1 MIFTKEQIDEIR
13 ERLSISG
20 RKDTQFPP
28 VSLPMSGEEF
38 IALVQQGENKRVP
51 IGTFYEEFARYIDG
65 SERVDLLNVS
75 RYAQQ
80 QSQSET
86 IVPLTLEQAIE
97 ICPNDVKRPGQILTF
112 LDSQSNEW
120 VEWQYKG
127 TNKEGWSTLTNW
139 SEKTA
144 GIVLVTNT
152 GVATD
157 NAGRKWQLTRYIE
170 TYVTPT
176 SNWTYDGNSHPLATT
191 NHEYVIYW
199 ADSPSA
205 LDSSTDTTIPTAK
218 NAGTYTKYWK
228 VKDMGGY
235 PGTTGSIQVTV
246 GKKAVT
252 FASASASKTYDGNN
266 VTASTEVTITGTISG
281 ETFEATAAGSAGP
294 NAGNYKNTI
303 TITSSPIDVNTNYNI
318 VKNEGDL
325 VIAKANRTISWST
338 RPPSPI
344 DAGTAITSNQ
354 CVATCSPSGTIGYYV
369 GNTQISF
376 PYTPSSTVTIV
387 AKVVSDTNYNEAS
400 VSAQVVVNALPNVYA
415 VSKLGNAPVPATL
428 SDITNPNVAYT
439 GRDIDIENGNGAN
452 GNFTNN
458 AVLNC
463 IYGEYPGRFKMSW
476 FAVPSNKSLHIET
489 LDGEPLDS
497 MYTPTTI
504 DSYRVYAQTSG
515 VGNFFANNIKLVIS

>member
-20 RKDTQFPP
+20 RKDTQFPS
-28 VSLPMSGEEF
+28 VLLPMLGEES
-38 IALVQQGENKRVP
+38 IALIQQGENRVIP
-51 IGTFYEEFARYIDG
+51 IWTFYEEFARYIDG

-112 LDSQSNEW
+112 LDSQSYTW
-120 VEWQYKG
+120 AEWQYKG
-127 TNKEGWSTLTNW
+127 TDKEGWNDITNW
-139 SEKTA
+139 EVDTA
-144 GIVLVTNT
+144 GIVAVNSE
-152 GVATD
+152 GVAVD

-170 TYVTPT
+170 TYVTPR
-176 SNWTYDGNSHPLATT
+176 SNWTYDGTTKPLATT
-191 NHEYVIYW
+191 NPEYVIYW
-199 ADSPSA
+199 ANTPEE
-205 LDSSTDTTIPTAK
+205 LVSSTDTTIPTAK

-281 ETFEATAAGSAGP
+281 ETFEASAVGSAGP

-344 DAGTAITSNQ
+344 DAGTAIASNQ

-369 GNTQISF
+369 GNTQINF

-415 VSKLGNAPVPATL
+415 VSKLSNAPVPTTL

-439 GRDIDIENGNGAN
+439 GRDVDVDGGNGAN

-458 AVLNC
+458 TVLNC
-463 IYGEYPGRFKMSW
+463 TYGEYPGRFKMSW

-489 LDGEPLDS
+489 TEGENLDS

-504 DSYRVYAQTSG
+504 DSYRVYVQTSG